1 MIKYTKPIT
10 YDITNNMKNSTSLL
24 IVVGAVIVFGAV
36 YVFDRDFQ
44 NSAPVK
50 QSEVVDLKNGDTY
63 DLAAAYATKEISGKK
78 QTMLAYNGSIP
89 GPTIR
94 VAQGAEITINFKND
108 TDLPALLHSHGVR
121 MDNAFDGSQLQQKEM
136 KPGES
141 FIYKLKFPDA
151 GIYWYHPHTK
161 EAFEQPL
168 GLYGAFIVTPSDPKY
183 FPPVNREMPLFLSD
197 LPVKDG
203 VIALDKDKTSRAL
216 MGNYGN
222 VMLTNGEEKFNIQAE
237 KGEVVRLYVINAAN
251 VRPFNFTIKGLKMK
265 LVGGDNGAYEK
276 ASFVESVLLSPSE
289 RAILDVLIPK
299 TGMYEI
305 QNKTPERTYAL
316 GAISVGEKITDVSYE
331 KEWNTLQINAAVARS
346 IDLFRAYFDWPHQRR
361 IKLSVDLLGEMQNMM
376 GGGHMMPD
384 GTMMDGSM
392 MMSKSHDGIEWEDDM
407 AMMND
412 AGTPESVKWHI
423 IDEDTG
429 KQDMDIDDWKFK
441 KGEPA
446 KIRIENDPNSA
457 HPMQHPV
464 HFHGQRFLVV
474 ARDGVLQTNLVW
486 KDTVLVRSGEIVDI
500 LLDASNPGTWMA
512 HCHIAEH
519 LEAGMMLS
527 FKVE

>member
-1 MIKYTKPIT
+1 
-10 YDITNNMKNSTSLL
+10 MKKNY
-24 IVVGAVIVFGAV
+24 IIIAIIFVAAVLGTIYAAS
-36 YVFDRDFQ
+36 DKAQ
-44 NSAPVK
+44 NFPSVK
-50 QSEVVDLKNGDTY
+50 QSEIVDLKNGDTY
-63 DLAAAYATKEISGKK
+63 DLAAAYVTKEISGKR

-94 VAQGAEITINFKND
+94 VAQGAEITINFKNN

-136 KPGES
+136 KPDEA
-141 FIYKLKFPDA
+141 FLYKLKFPDA

-161 EAFEQPL
+161 EAFAQPL
-168 GLYGAFIVTPSDPKY
+168 GLYGAFIVTPSDPEY
-183 FPPVNREMPLFLSD
+183 FPPVNREIPLFLSD
-197 LPVKDG
+197 LPVKNG

-251 VRPFNFTIKGLKMK
+251 VRPFNLTIKGLKMK
-265 LVGGDNGAYEK
+265 LVGGDSGAYEK

-289 RAILDVLIPK
+289 RAIVDVLIPK

-305 QNKTPERTYAL
+305 QNKTPERTYTL

-331 KEWNTLQINAAVARS
+331 KEWNKLQINAAVTRS

-361 IKLSVDLLGEMQNMM
+361 IKLSVDLLGETKSIM
-376 GGGHMMPD
+376 GGGHQMS
-384 GTMMDGSM
+384 DGSM
-392 MMSKSHDGIEWEDDM
+392 MGGTMMSASKDGIEWEDDM

-412 AGTPESVKWHI
+412 ASTLESVKWHI
-423 IDEDTG
+423 IDQDTG
-429 KQDMDIDDWKFK
+429 KQDMDIDDWTFK
-441 KGEPA
+441 KGEPV

-457 HPMQHPV
+457 HPMQHPI

-500 LLDASNPGTWMA
+500 LLDASNPGIWMA
-512 HCHIAEH
+512 HCHISEH
-519 LEAGMMLS
+519 LEAGMMFS